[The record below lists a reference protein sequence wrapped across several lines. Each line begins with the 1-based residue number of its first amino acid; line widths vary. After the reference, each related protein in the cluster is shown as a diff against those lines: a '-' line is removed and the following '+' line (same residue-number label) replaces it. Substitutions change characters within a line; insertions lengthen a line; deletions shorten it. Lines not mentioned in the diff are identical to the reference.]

1 LPAWCGQRTLRILS
15 NLFTQ
20 SPVTGTLI
28 GKWFNVSLFFIPYKK
43 GLPVVFRLPLQPY
56 QISMKFKLS
65 AAKHY
70 STGIKLLL
78 AFIIIVL
85 FVSVYETNQVIKT
98 GRLITNTQEVLQ
110 YSKKILTLALDNESR
125 FRGYMLTGQKNL
137 LAPLEKSQKEIY
149 EGIDKLKAL
158 TSNNHV
164 QQIRSDSLSF
174 YVEKRIVFSNS
185 TIKIY
190 EAEGVYAARKLVE
203 TGEGTLY
210 TDRIRL
216 LVDEIQ
222 DTENG
227 LLIQHK
233 DANNKSVRNL
243 QWFLL
248 LITACIVLLLVVF
261 IRKVRA
267 DNVEKGIA
275 AAALKKI
282 NDELEQR
289 VIERTQEL
297 NKKEKLFR
305 ALVENNEGIISLI
318 DEKLNVLFRS
328 SSTDLITGSL
338 LGENEKFSVAE
349 FIHPD
354 DVLNIKALITEA
366 LANPGKTIPVS
377 TRLKHKDGHYI
388 WLEGVIKNMIH
399 DPAIGGIITN
409 LQDISSRIEE
419 EMRVSK
425 AIIDT
430 QEQERQYIGAELHDN
445 VNQVLASSL
454 LVLGMIKT
462 EKMDSESAIEFIETG
477 IEYISNAIEELRKL
491 SHELAPASFDDS
503 TLKDAFENLL
513 QGFNV
518 NNQFKIKFNFDKKCN
533 SVNDEIQINL
543 YRILQEQ
550 IKNIGKYAEARQ
562 IEIAVTRSGGAINL
576 RIFDNGKGFDLKTVK
591 NGIGLSN
598 IKKRAES
605 LSGKFILNSAPG
617 KGCEIIVVIPCDA
630 G

>member
-1 LPAWCGQRTLRILS
+1 
-15 NLFTQ
+15 
-20 SPVTGTLI
+20 
-28 GKWFNVSLFFIPYKK
+28 
-43 GLPVVFRLPLQPY
+43 
-56 QISMKFKLS
+56 MKFKLS

-85 FVSVYETNQVIKT
+85 VVSVYETNQVIKT

-149 EGIDKLKAL
+149 EGLDKLKAL

-338 LGENEKFSVAE
+338 LGENEKFSIAE

-598 IKKRAES
+598 IKKRTES